1 MEEKLKEARMFIF
14 LVLKNHLIVL
24 KIRNEAI
31 YSTYLNKKYSFCCE
45 RFLIFE
51 FIYFVK

>member
-1 MEEKLKEARMFIF
+1 MEEELDEARSFVF
-14 LVLKNHLIVL
+14 AFFKNHLIVL
-24 KIRNEAI
+24 KIRKEAI